1 MSAFTLKKE
10 NNKTKPPSYWLKK
23 KQTLPCRRHNEI
35 YIMEKTING
44 GKCGICLHAIESEY
58 CKNVRGILNTTIK
71 WKDRG
76 NMKGGPC
83 DHVFCF
89 TCINEWSKQ
98 ERTCPIC
105 RETFTRIE
113 KFNIQT
119 QTTIYIEWRNT
130 GEDMP
135 MRRIMIGKIVSFLK
149 EKKPDADESWKKK
162 LPDMARRLEDS
173 LYRGAPDKA
182 TYSDEATLK
191 TRLREV
197 AMMMT
202 RKKQA
207 MHSNE
212 PPKPVPISKIDD
224 KVIDLYLQKFK
235 GEKKKQFSALPK
247 EQQQKYI
254 VKIIYARHKQQWDRK
269 QQIRKEGGTL
279 QAKMV
284 K

>member
-1 MSAFTLKKE
+1 MPKCTLKKE
-10 NNKTKPPSYWLKK
+10 KQPSYWLKK
-23 KQTLPCRRHNEI
+23 KKTPPCRRHKETC
-35 YIMEKTING
+35 IMEKKING

-76 NMKGGPC
+76 NMKSGPC

-113 KFNIQT
+113 KFNIKT

-130 GEDMP
+130 KEDMP
-135 MRRIMIGKIVSFLK
+135 ARCIMIGKIVSLLK
-149 EKKPDADESWKKK
+149 EIKPDADESWKKK

-182 TYSDEATLK
+182 TYSDQTTIK
-191 TRLREV
+191 TRLQKV
-197 AMMMT
+197 AEMMIE
-202 RKKQA
+202 RKKR
-207 MHSNE
+207 
-212 PPKPVPISKIDD
+212 
-224 KVIDLYLQKFK
+224 LGRY
-235 GEKKKQFSALPK
+235 
-247 EQQQKYI
+247 Y
-254 VKIIYARHKQQWDRK
+254 
-269 QQIRKEGGTL
+269 
-279 QAKMV
+279 
-284 K
+284 